1 MREKQSSDSCQSCV
15 KYAFVTLAGAV
26 WTFPLMEKEDA
37 FIQEW
42 QTQPETDLLCFLET
56 AVYVRPL
63 QARAK
68 LWGL

>member
-1 MREKQSSDSCQSCV
+1 MIHV
-15 KYAFVTLAGAV
+15 KVVWSVPLSHWLGAV
-26 WTFPLMEKEDA
+26 WTFPLVGKEDA

-56 AVYVRPL
+56 AVYVHPL